1 MHRCR
6 PSGARR
12 VLRHLTAQSLWLG
25 RHSTTCKTL
34 CRYMRIKSPGV
45 IAEVAAERGSH
56 VIGHCFALS
65 YPGRRASGLFKQGRF
80 PVSGVGR
87 GSRQRGT
94 RDIPDVESEAPAQQA
109 LNATAEGRITVAA
122 THGLT
127 TVSNADMN
135 LSLATVRLLRRE
147 FQYDD

>member
-6 PSGARR
+6 PSGARK
-12 VLRHLTAQSLWLG
+12 VLRHLTAQSRWLG

-56 VIGHCFALS
+56 AIGHCFALS

-80 PVSGVGR
+80 HVSGVGR
-87 GSRQRGT
+87 ESRQRGT
-94 RDIPDVESEAPAQQA
+94 CDTPDVESEAPAQQA
-109 LNATAEGRITVAA
+109 LNATAG
-122 THGLT
+122 
-127 TVSNADMN
+127 ADYCSRYTRTYH
-135 LSLATVRLLRRE
+135 SLECRYEPFLGNGQIIEKGISVR
-147 FQYDD
+147 